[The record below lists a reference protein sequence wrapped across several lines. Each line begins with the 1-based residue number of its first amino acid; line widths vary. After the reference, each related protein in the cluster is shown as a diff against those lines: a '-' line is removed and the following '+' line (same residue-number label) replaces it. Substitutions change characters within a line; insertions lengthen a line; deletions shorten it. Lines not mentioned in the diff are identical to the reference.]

1 MDNERRPAVSRP
13 YWREE
18 DHIEY
23 VANLAMNYNLNN
35 ALGSIRVLGLEMIE
49 DELKPHLN
57 TVLTDIKEKKKGA
70 PEQVVIS
77 GILPILSLSLR
88 SRGPLSLLTAK
99 LVAELAKECKCIF
112 DFRNGN
118 SCAFSPAYKIGRPSR
133 SRKPL
138 NLGRVLVLCCVLF
151 ARTAPRLLIEGVPSL
166 SAVVRRGFGDAGL
179 VTALLSVL
187 TSKDQEL
194 LLHASRA
201 ISRMSYE
208 SSKQQ
213 ELLLRRGAVARLV
226 AVLHRFPD
234 KVPLEEVCLQ
244 ALCNLSGMEVA
255 EEAGMVWEKGAS
267 VRPGES
273 VFHGVS
279 PRTCGF
285 ASSVTLVR
293 VSQWGPGQYAVNVEV
308 FQRCSCSFWN
318 LHGNKRAARWFPFST
333 LGTCSNLYKV
343 IKFSKRSVPRR
354 TSLKSRVFQTFL

>member
-1 MDNERRPAVSRP
+1 MWYPNGPLTCDCPCSRQERRRSSRMLLYSPNDFRMDNERRPAVSRP

-99 LVAELAKECKCIF
+99 LVAELAKE
-112 DFRNGN
+112 
-118 SCAFSPAYKIGRPSR
+118 S
-133 SRKPL
+133 
-138 NLGRVLVLCCVLF
+138 
-151 ARTAPRLLIEGVPSL
+151 
-166 SAVVRRGFGDAGL
+166 VVRRGFGDAGL